1 MFWVWIFVLVWGL
14 GFFLGGGVLMGG
26 AILVVVVEL
35 PVILQAKPVVFMNL
49 TFEED
54 EDTGFGRNR
63 HALDSLLT
71 LVPGT

>member
-1 MFWVWIFVLVWGL
+1 
-14 GFFLGGGVLMGG
+14 MGG
-26 AILVVVVEL
+26 AILAVVVEL
-35 PVILQAKPVVFMNL
+35 PVILKAKPVVFMNL